1 MSQENVE
8 TLRAVYA
15 RWAKASSGWTAD
27 FTALTSSLSWI
38 PTSPTAIRTRGTTES
53 GETCCASWTPWES
66 LTIAAEWFRDAGDT
80 VLVGVRQD
88 GIGRSSGAP
97 AVQRYFQIWTFRGGR
112 VIRLEVILDEG
123 RALKAVGLSE

>member
-15 RWAKASSGWTAD
+15 RWAQGEFSAGLPLYGPDVVLVVDSD
-27 FTALTSSLSWI
+27 I
-38 PTSPTAIRTRGTTES
+38 PDGDTYLGHDGIRRYMLRFLD
-53 GETCCASWTPWES
+53 PWES

-80 VLVGVRQD
+80 VLVRVRQD

-123 RALKAVGLSE
+123 RALKAVGLSK